1 MKVLIID
8 DEAEI
13 GRTLGELL
21 TRRGHVV
28 TAATAG
34 REALAVAAAT
44 SFDLVLLDVRM
55 DDMDGF
61 SVLRAL
67 RAQGCA
73 AGVVMLTGGG
83 GDVEEAVKA
92 SQLGADD
99 YLPKPV
105 RLAALER
112 VLAAVAERRRGA

>member
-44 SFDLVLLDVRM
+44 SFDLVLLGVRM

-73 AGVVMLTGGG
+73 AGVVMLTGG

>member
-44 SFDLVLLDVRM
+44 PFDLVLLDVRM

-73 AGVVMLTGGG
+73 AGVVMLTGG